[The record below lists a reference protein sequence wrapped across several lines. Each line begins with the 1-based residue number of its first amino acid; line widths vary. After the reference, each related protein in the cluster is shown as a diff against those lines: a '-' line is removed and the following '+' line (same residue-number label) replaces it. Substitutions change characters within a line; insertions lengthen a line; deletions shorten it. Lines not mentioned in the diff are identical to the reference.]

1 MCINR
6 GLIDSSVTLQNMVL
20 QRAHVRVALI
30 TLPTHNISITD
41 SRIVNKPGVQG
52 LEVELP
58 TLLTILMVNIM
69 SIMLIKKREN
79 TLVNNLLTLDCVAN
93 AVLTLINVINE
104 QSLIVGFQLYC
115 TPVTVL
121 YSRYILSILHL

>member
-1 MCINR
+1 
-6 GLIDSSVTLQNMVL
+6 MVL
-20 QRAHVRVALI
+20 QRAHDRVALI

-79 TLVNNLLTLDCVAN
+79 TLVNNLLTLDCIAN
-93 AVLTLINVINE
+93 AVITVINVINE
-104 QSLIVGFQLYC
+104 QSLIVGFELYC
-115 TPVTVL
+115 APVTVL
-121 YSRYILSILHL
+121 YSR

>member
-6 GLIDSSVTLQNMVL
+6 GYIDSSVTLQTMVL
-20 QRAHVRVALI
+20 QRAHDRVALI

-79 TLVNNLLTLDCVAN
+79 TLVNNLLTLDCIAN
-93 AVLTLINVINE
+93 AVITVINVINE
-104 QSLIVGFQLYC
+104 QSLIVGFELYC
-115 TPVTVL
+115 APVTVL
-121 YSRYILSILHL
+121 YSR